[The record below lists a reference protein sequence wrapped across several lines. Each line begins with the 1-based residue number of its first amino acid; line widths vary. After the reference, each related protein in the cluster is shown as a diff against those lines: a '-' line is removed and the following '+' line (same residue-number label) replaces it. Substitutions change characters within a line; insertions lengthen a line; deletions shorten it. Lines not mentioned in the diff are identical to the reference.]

1 MTRENKTKLMFG
13 QPCDVQ
19 PTGFVDSSFKPPDEW
34 AESKR
39 KKMQQTMTEE
49 QLASTK
55 EYMKHMSSQLNAER
69 AKRLEI
75 QKELQNLQGERD

>member
-1 MTRENKTKLMFG
+1 MNRDSKVKLMFG

-19 PTGFVDSSFKPPDEW
+19 ATGFVEASFKNKEEDEW

-39 KKMQQTMTEE
+39 KKAMQTMSAE
-49 QLASTK
+49 QFSK
-55 EYMKHMSSQLNAER
+55 DKYHMDGLKGQLEAER

-75 QKELQNLQGERD
+75 EQELMQLQG